1 MGLRMI
7 LFSKYKKKGSILI
20 VYLLC
25 LLLCNIIPRT
35 IEAKIPLKNYTPT
48 LNNIGA
54 PNFSIK
60 DFFINGTTAYLYRGL
75 GIEVMDLSNL
85 NDIRLIQIIN
95 LTRESF
101 WGLYFSHQVFDWH
114 NNSFY
119 VYRADPRSGGIFME
133 VIHYNETQL
142 TECYNNTF
150 SFPQINKTNS
160 METRYFLEDNILYI
174 TFAFIDSPYHIADHT
189 IQIYLSTL
197 DISNRTHPTII
208 NPPVLFY
215 NSTGLE
221 EWGET
226 NRLVE
231 DRNRY
236 SLHNDYLC
244 LVRAFLSHENKG
256 YFSTSELEFSYGFMK
271 VWDISNASNPE
282 EVLTKEIDRWKY
294 SYNTIHEDLL
304 FYNTND
310 YGFDLYNCSNLQ
322 DIRYLTSFKNNDDVR
337 QIIISGNL
345 LYLISSERV
354 QILNIEN
361 PRKIKLLGQYIS
373 RFQGNGAFSKGV
385 LIDDIL
391 YLSRSS
397 EYAERCFYVI
407 DCSNPRNPKKLFP
420 LGLKLSQNA
429 FWELSGYLLVIG
441 LPIIVT
447 IIIVTTTII
456 LVRKRRKKKRNQ
468 NQT

>member
-7 LFSKYKKKGSILI
+7 LFSRYKKKGSILI
-20 VYLLC
+20 VCLLC

-35 IEAKIPLKNYTPT
+35 IEAKIPLKNSTLT

-54 PNFSIK
+54 PNFFVK

-75 GIEVMDLSNL
+75 GIEVMNLSNL
-85 NDIRLIQIIN
+85 NDIRNVRIIN

-101 WGLYFSHQVFDWH
+101 WGLFYSHHVFDWY

-119 VYRADPRSGGIFME
+119 IYEADPRSGEIF
-133 VIHYNETQL
+133 VAAIHYNETQL
-142 TECYNNTF
+142 TKCYNNTF
-150 SFPQINKTNS
+150 SFPQINKTNL
-160 METRYFLEDNILYI
+160 METRYFQKDDTFYI
-174 TFAFIDSPYHIADHT
+174 TFAFIDSPYHIEDHT
-189 IQIYLSTL
+189 IQIYLLTL

-215 NSTGLE
+215 NNTGLD

-231 DRNRY
+231 DRNSY

-244 LVRAFLSHENKG
+244 LVRAFLSHENNG
-256 YFSTSELEFSYGFMK
+256 YFSSSELEFSYGFMK
-271 VWDISNASNPE
+271 VWDISNMSNPV
-282 EVLTKEIDRWKY
+282 EVLTKEIDRWEY
-294 SYNTIHEDLL
+294 SYSTIHEDLL
-304 FYNTND
+304 FYNTYD
-310 YGFDLYNCSNLQ
+310 YGFDLYNCTNLQ
-322 DIRYLTSFKNNDDVR
+322 DTRYLTSFKNNDYVR

-345 LYLISSERV
+345 LFLISSGRV

-361 PRKIKLLGQYIS
+361 LRKIKLLGQYIS
-373 RFQGNGAFSKGV
+373 RFQGNGDFSKGV

-397 EYAERCFYVI
+397 EYADRCFYVI

-420 LGLKLSQNA
+420 LGLKLSQDA
-429 FWELSGYLLVIG
+429 FWQYSGYILVIG
-441 LPIIVT
+441 LPIIAT
-447 IIIVTTTII
+447 IIIVTTII

-468 NQT
+468 NQI